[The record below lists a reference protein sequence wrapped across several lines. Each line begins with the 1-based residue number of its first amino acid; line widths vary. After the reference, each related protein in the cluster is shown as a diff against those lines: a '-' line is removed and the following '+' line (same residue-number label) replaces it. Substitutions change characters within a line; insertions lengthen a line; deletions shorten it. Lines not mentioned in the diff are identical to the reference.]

1 MSIRCLENITHNG
14 VMYHREDIITEITKE
29 DANRL
34 IDLSAAI
41 KIDDKFKVGSNDLK
55 KVYYNRYKRNKAK
68 EMECGYGF

>member
-1 MSIRCLENITHNG
+1 MSIKCLENITHNG
-14 VMYHREDIITEITKE
+14 VSYSKDDIITEITKE

-41 KIDDKFKVGSNDLK
+41 KIDDKFKVGRNDLK